1 MAYIAT
7 DKFPLTRH
15 SVIAAV
21 QDGDPAEK
29 SRALETITAAYW
41 RPIYKHLRMRWE
53 LNSADAQDLTQEFFA
68 RLIEKDFLD
77 SYNPGKGRL
86 RTFLR
91 TCADRLYLK
100 QSRDAH
106 RLRRGGEAPHV
117 DLDFESADREL
128 ARTALSSADSVEQHF
143 EREWLR
149 SLFTLALARL
159 RCKYTSAH
167 KAVYLAVFESYDLAE
182 DENLRPT
189 YTELAARFQVSA
201 SDVTNYL
208 AAARRDFRQCVLDQL
223 RDMTASEEE
232 FQNEA
237 RDLLGVTNPGTTA
250 NVK

>member
-1 MAYIAT
+1 MADVAT

-15 SVIAAV
+15 SIIAAV
-21 QDGDPAEK
+21 QGGDPTEK
-29 SRALETITAAYW
+29 SRALETLTEAYW
-41 RPIYKHLRMRWE
+41 KPIYKHLRLRWE
-53 LNSADAQDLTQEFFA
+53 LNSNDAQDLTQEFFA

-77 SYNPGKGRL
+77 SYSTSKGRL

-106 RLRRGGEAPHV
+106 RLKRGGGAPHV
-117 DLDFESADREL
+117 DLDFESAEREL
-128 ARTALSSADSVEQHF
+128 AHVALSGADSIEQHF

-149 SLFTLALARL
+149 SLFALALERL
-159 RCKYTSAH
+159 RKRYTLEH
-167 KAVYLAVFESYDLAE
+167 KAVYFALFESYDLAE
-182 DENLRPT
+182 DEDLKPT
-189 YTELAARFQVSA
+189 YAQLAERFQVSA
-201 SDVTNYL
+201 SDVINYL

-237 RDLLGVTNPGTTA
+237 RDLLGADIKVQP
-250 NVK
+250 